1 MYLAALRVMS
11 HVTLTISGN
20 HITKREAGVSY
31 SSPFFTLK
39 YHQRLHLHMRN
50 QVRKNSNGRVY
61 AMKVI
66 NKAKIADS
74 KTDVRHTRTER
85 DVLVRVDHP
94 FLIKL
99 HYAFETAERLY
110 LVQEFCRGGE
120 LFR

>member
-1 MYLAALRVMS
+1 
-11 HVTLTISGN
+11 
-20 HITKREAGVSY
+20 
-31 SSPFFTLK
+31 
-39 YHQRLHLHMRN
+39 MRK

-74 KTDVRHTRTER
+74 KADVRHTRTER